1 MKTDII
7 TDKNDL
13 AAIMKDLG
21 AVDKS
26 INVQVGKKRT
36 REEIVAEINKQRHE
50 AELKIRIIK
59 LQQLYDDG
67 EFYKL
72 KQETLKFIKEGYANK
87 KIKFYLEKVIR
98 NEGQITQKKLEQKM
112 QAKYTTLRE
121 MYKKGQYD
129 IVVNDCIQII
139 AKNGKI

>member
-112 QAKYTTLRE
+112 QAKYMTLRE

>member
-36 REEIVAEINKQRHE
+36 REEIV